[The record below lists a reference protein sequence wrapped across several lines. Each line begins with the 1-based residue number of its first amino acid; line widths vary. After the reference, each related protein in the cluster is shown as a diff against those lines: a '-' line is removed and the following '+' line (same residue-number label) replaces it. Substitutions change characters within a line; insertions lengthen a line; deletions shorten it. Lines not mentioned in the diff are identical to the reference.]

1 MEGIFLVLVGGAL
14 FAQAWYVLGM
24 YSEGRTMG
32 ILVGGL
38 GVLALG
44 TVVFAFEPTLLT
56 GVKDGKDIGLAPG
69 ALLEQTTVMKMAIVA
84 WSLYAIGV
92 GAHGLWDFDDR
103 AIGFYGGFLAAVTA
117 VVFIYFAIELERVY
131 ADAVWLSLSGA
142 ALVLTLIAGVIFFYQ
157 ALQFMVLRL
166 LTGWSLLLGGAA
178 VGIVGLAI
186 VGAAITP

>member
-1 MEGIFLVLVGGAL
+1 MEGIFLVLVGGTL
-14 FAQAWYVLGM
+14 FSQAWYVLGM

-44 TVVFAFEPTLLT
+44 TVVFAFESTLLT
-56 GVKDGKDIGLAPG
+56 GVKDGKDIGLTPA

-142 ALVLTLIAGVIFFYQ
+142 ALLLTFIAGVIFFYQ
-157 ALQFMVLRL
+157 ALQFIVLRL

-178 VGIVGLAI
+178 VGIIGLAI